1 MTSLIDHVLARALLN
16 PTPAPDLA
24 AAEARLAA
32 RLADGSPDCA
42 ATADGRDP
50 VAGHVPDTDER
61 MARDLRTLCEAIIG
75 RDGALA
81 QLQEV
86 ITHRILEPPGA
97 RVLGCVLQ
105 LAGHEDSAQ
114 FWWQFAGGAGDP
126 AAAYCLYLHHMAL
139 GEEAQAHWW
148 LAWWHEQAGRGIP
161 PVTDPEKESA
171 TTDHEMAI
179 ALRILRGL
187 KKGTVAPAAT
197 TAVIEYVA
205 QAVDFIDDL
214 DLPLPEPEFADR
226 IEDLT
231 ATETVTLSAAPPG
244 RALLPERRSGHPSGC
259 GRARGAVKA
268 TSGA

>member
-1 MTSLIDHVLARALLN
+1 MTLLIDHVLARALLN
-16 PTPAPDLA
+16 PTPPPDIA

-32 RLADGSPDCA
+32 RLADGSPDRP
-42 ATADGRDP
+42 ATADGRDA
-50 VAGHVPDTDER
+50 VAGHAPDTDER

-97 RVLGCVLQ
+97 RALGCVLQ

-114 FWWQFAGGAGDP
+114 FWWQFASGAGDP

-148 LAWWHEQAGRGIP
+148 LAWWHEQAGGVVP
-161 PVTDPEKESA
+161 PVTDSEEESA

-187 KKGTVAPAAT
+187 KKGHAAPAAT
-197 TAVIEYVA
+197 TAVINYVS

-214 DLPLPEPEFADR
+214 DLPLPEPDFADR

-231 ATETVTLSAAPPG
+231 ATQAVTSSTAPSD
-244 RALLPERRSGHPSGC
+244 RALLPERRPGHGP
-259 GRARGAVKA
+259 RIDQPLGAVKA
-268 TSGA
+268 TSGS

>member
-1 MTSLIDHVLARALLN
+1 MTSHIDHVLARALLN
-16 PTPAPDLA
+16 PTPPCDLA

-32 RLADGSPDCA
+32 RLADGSPDRPATGDDRDA
-42 ATADGRDP
+42 A
-50 VAGHVPDTDER
+50 AGHVPDTDER

-105 LAGHEDSAQ
+105 LAGHDDSAQ
-114 FWWQFAGGAGDP
+114 FWWQFASGAGDP

-148 LAWWHEQAGRGIP
+148 LDWWHEQAGGAIP
-161 PVTDPEKESA
+161 PVTDPVAELA
-171 TTDHEMAI
+171 TTDHEMSI
-179 ALRILRGL
+179 ALRILCGL

-197 TAVIEYVA
+197 TAVINYVA

-231 ATETVTLSAAPPG
+231 ATETVTSSAAPSG
-244 RALLPERRSGHPSGC
+244 KALLPERRPNHPSRH
-259 GRARGAVKA
+259 GRPRGAVKA
-268 TSGA
+268 ASGT

>member
-1 MTSLIDHVLARALLN
+1 MTSHIDHILARALLT
-16 PTPAPDLA
+16 PTPPCDVA

-32 RLADGSPDCA
+32 RLADGSPDRTA
-42 ATADGRDP
+42 PAGGREETADH
-50 VAGHVPDTDER
+50 APDTDER

-86 ITHRILEPPGA
+86 ITHRILEPTGA

-148 LAWWHEQAGRGIP
+148 LAWWHEQAGGGVP
-161 PVTDPEKESA
+161 PVIDPEKESA

-179 ALRILRGL
+179 ALRVLRGL

-231 ATETVTLSAAPPG
+231 ATETATSSAAPSG
-244 RALLPERRSGHPSGC
+244 KALLPERRPGRPSRP
-259 GRARGAVKA
+259 GRALRAVRA
-268 TSGA
+268 ASGT